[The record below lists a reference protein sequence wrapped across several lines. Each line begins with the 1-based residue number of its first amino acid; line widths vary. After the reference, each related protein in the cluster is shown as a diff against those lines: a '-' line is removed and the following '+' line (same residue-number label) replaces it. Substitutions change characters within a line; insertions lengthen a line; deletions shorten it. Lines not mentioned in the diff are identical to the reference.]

1 MNKNFIFDKWIP
13 YYEIYFLRA
22 CISCHKLTDEG
33 FRYYADCF
41 ASLHTAVKRGRPA
54 PHKAAESLP
63 EYNRRKSTYSF
74 KGLRAQF
81 RCGSKVTGISAS
93 V

>member
-1 MNKNFIFDKWIP
+1 MKD
-13 YYEIYFLRA
+13 
-22 CISCHKLTDEG
+22 

-63 EYNRRKSTYSF
+63 EYNRRKSTYSL

-81 RCGSKVTGISAS
+81 RCVL
-93 V
+93 